1 MDIETLRDF
10 CRSLPAATEDIKW
23 GHDLCFSV
31 GGKMFT
37 VIDLER
43 PHPVAFKCTPESF
56 GELTARSG
64 IIPAPYMA
72 RNMWVME
79 QELGEA
85 LDRAE
90 FEALVRTSYELVVA
104 TLPKS
109 KRPDT
114 LKTTASPSRRPQRPA
129 AQRKAAPRKKTARGT
144 TSRKAAPRRRRAAAR
159 KPRSR

>member
-1 MDIETLRDF
+1 MTLETVRSI
-10 CRSLPAATEDIKW
+10 CRALPEVTEDVKW

-37 VIDLER
+37 VIDLEP
-43 PHPVAFKCTPESF
+43 PHPVACKCTPESF

-85 LDRAE
+85 LDRRE

-109 KRPDT
+109 KQPGALHARANA
-114 LKTTASPSRRPQRPA
+114 LRNLHRSSTA
-129 AQRKAAPRKKTARGT
+129 GDM
-144 TSRKAAPRRRRAAAR
+144 
-159 KPRSR
+159 

>member
-1 MDIETLRDF
+1 MTLETVRSI
-10 CRSLPAATEDIKW
+10 CRALPEVTEDIKW
-23 GHDLCFSV
+23 GHDLCFMV

-56 GELTARSG
+56 GELTARPG

-85 LDRAE
+85 LDRGE
-90 FEALVRTSYELVVA
+90 FEALVRASYELVVA
-104 TLPKS
+104 ALPKS
-109 KRPDT
+109 KRPGAT
-114 LKTTASPSRRPQRPA
+114 QTRAASKGARSAAARRS
-129 AQRKAAPRKKTARGT
+129 AAPRKAR
-144 TSRKAAPRRRRAAAR
+144 PRARRSGAR
-159 KPRSR
+159 KRRSG

>member
-1 MDIETLRDF
+1 MTVETVRSI
-10 CRSLPAATEDIKW
+10 CRALPEVTEDIKW

-85 LDRAE
+85 LDRRE
-90 FEALVRTSYELVVA
+90 FEALVRASYELVVA

-109 KRPDT
+109 KQPG
-114 LKTTASPSRRPQRPA
+114 ASDARA
-129 AQRKAAPRKKTARGT
+129 ASKGGRSAATRRKATRRKPIPRKAT
-144 TSRKAAPRRRRAAAR
+144 PRARRAGAR
-159 KPRSR
+159 KRRSG